1 MNISLPPSCAA
12 CDSLLPQYYDG
23 DLEPAL
29 HAEIVDHLTHCSR
42 CIDAVADLSVAMGAL
57 HQIPQPKLGD
67 LPQQIASVMSKLQL
81 AQRWSWRPQAS
92 LAAASLLLACSVG
105 FGFWM
110 ARITELPIEEHLKNQ
125 GLIATSEGW
134 LIPTVLGER
143 QAGRIW
149 LNGRWTNRTAAAE
162 QLLSEQGYSVHT
174 DAWLNS
180 DAKAKF
186 LEGEILTSSG
196 WTTVDQLVP
205 PLLAKQGLSHFGDSW
220 IDAKD
225 VQGLRL
231 DGSLVT
237 TDQLVNDR
245 LIALGYVHTNDGV
258 WRLAE
263 EESRMSKGE
272 VRVGETWTTVQA
284 IAQKVSDSKALE
296 LDEEKKRNIPAV
308 TLAKDS
314 DAPAAQAP
322 AAIPLGWKGVYGV
335 PNVGRTSKP
344 LGTATDSLSQLRAG
358 NGGKHQQL
366 NTNDIIARKINIK
379 KSTDFLSASII
390 RIGHESIVG
399 TPAVIAGRLH
409 LSGSIDTVYSMDLET
424 NKGSWQTKLSDTT
437 PSNPVGYDE
446 SDVAYTT
453 GSCTLYTLSG
463 KNGAVKMNEWIS
475 STLHSMPVTNGKLLV
490 TTMPGWITAINGAN
504 GSPRW
509 ATPVPSEVRTGV
521 LSVGTQ
527 LYCTTKDGTLL
538 ACEGASGK
546 EIWRNRI
553 GGVSSPTVR
562 GKDLYV
568 RRLLHNN
575 GAIGESIA
583 VLDSENGRIRTESLG
598 SPRILKTLS
607 VQPNNPSSY
616 ATYVENPEGSELKL
630 TDNQLKVPDFG
641 TVLISEKSTIVLSEH
656 VVEARSVTDGQVMW
670 QTSIP
675 ISGEPNEKISTT
687 NEHSDPV
694 IAGNLVILGCLDGQ
708 VRALD
713 IATGKLLWSL
723 NVGSAMGSS
732 ADGELM
738 RRSQATIVS
747 GRIYITTMAGELV
760 VIDTGNRLL
769 NGPRWWGDQA
779 RWWGDQE

>member
-1 MNISLPPSCAA
+1 MNFSLPPSCAA
-12 CDSLLPQYYDG
+12 CDQLLPQYYDG
-23 DLEPAL
+23 DLEPTL

-42 CIDAVADLSVAMGAL
+42 CIDAVADLSLAMGAL
-57 HQIPQPKLGD
+57 HRIPQPELGD
-67 LPQQIASVMSKLQL
+67 LPQKIASAMSKLSL
-81 AQRWSWRPQAS
+81 AQRWRWRPQS
-92 LAAASLLLACSVG
+92 TLAAASLLLTCSVC

-110 ARITELPIEEHLKNQ
+110 ARITEQPIEERLKDQ

-162 QLLSEQGYSVHT
+162 QLLAEQGYSDHT
-174 DAWLNS
+174 GTWLS
-180 DAKAKF
+180 TDAKAKF
-186 LEGEILTSSG
+186 REGELLTSSG
-196 WTTVDQLVP
+196 WTTVDQLVSP
-205 PLLAKQGLSHFGDSW
+205 FLTKHGLAHVGDSW

-231 DGSLVT
+231 DGSPVT
-237 TDQLVNDR
+237 ADQLVNER

-258 WRLAE
+258 WRLADE
-263 EESRMSKGE
+263 EKRMAQGE
-272 VRVGETWTTVQA
+272 VRVGETWTTIQA
-284 IAQKVSDSKALE
+284 IAQKGGDARELE
-296 LDEEKKRNIPAV
+296 LAEEAKKRDAQAV
-308 TLAKDS
+308 ILAKAH
-314 DAPAAQAP
+314 DALAPQAP

-335 PNVGRTSKP
+335 PNVERTSKP
-344 LGTATDSLSQLRAG
+344 LGTATGSLSQLRSG
-358 NGGKHQQL
+358 NGGKHNPL
-366 NTNDIIARKINIK
+366 NANKITTEKIDLNKSADFISAWKVRIAN
-379 KSTDFLSASII
+379 
-390 RIGHESIVG
+390 ESVVG
-399 TPAVIAGRLH
+399 TPAVIAGRVH
-409 LSGSIDTVYSMDLET
+409 LSGQNDTVYSMDFET
-424 NKGSWQTKLSDTT
+424 SKGNWQTHLSDTT
-437 PSNPVGYDE
+437 PSNPVGYGKN
-446 SDVAYTT
+446 DVAYTT

-490 TTMPGWITAINGAN
+490 TTMPGWITAIDGEN

-509 ATPVPSEVRTGV
+509 ATPIPSEVRTGI

-538 ACEGASGK
+538 ACEGESGK

-553 GGVSSPTVR
+553 GSVSSPTVR

-568 RRLLHNN
+568 RRLLHND

-598 SPRILKTLS
+598 TPRILKTLS

-630 TDNQLKVPDFG
+630 SNNQLKVPDFG
-641 TVLISEKSTIVLSEH
+641 SVLISGKSTIVLSEH
-656 VVEARSVTDGQVMW
+656 VVEARSVTDGQVLW

-675 ISGEPNEKISTT
+675 VTGQQNENVNTT

-713 IATGKLLWSL
+713 ITTGKLLWSL

-732 ADGELM
+732 AGVELM
-738 RRSQATIVS
+738 RRCQPTVVS
-747 GRIYITTMAGELV
+747 GRIYITTMSGELV
-760 VIDTGNRLL
+760 VIDTGNRSL
-769 NGPRWWGDQA
+769 NGPRWWGDY
-779 RWWGDQE
+779 E